1 METKQPTATKH
12 EHVTQQ
18 VHVLALRSG
27 VPYEVEQK
35 VCADSHRV
43 LDETPV
49 RRAAA

>member
-1 METKQPTATKH
+1 METKQQTSIEH

-35 VCADSHRV
+35 VCADCHRI

>member
-1 METKQPTATKH
+1 MAEKPPTQVH
-12 EHVTQQ
+12 EHVAQQ
-18 VHVLALRSG
+18 VHVLLQRAG

-35 VCADSHRV
+35 VCTDCHHV

>member
-1 METKQPTATKH
+1 MADKQPIKLH
-12 EHVTQQ
+12 QHVTQQ
-18 VHVLALRSG
+18 VHVLRQRAG

-35 VCADSHRV
+35 VCADCRRV